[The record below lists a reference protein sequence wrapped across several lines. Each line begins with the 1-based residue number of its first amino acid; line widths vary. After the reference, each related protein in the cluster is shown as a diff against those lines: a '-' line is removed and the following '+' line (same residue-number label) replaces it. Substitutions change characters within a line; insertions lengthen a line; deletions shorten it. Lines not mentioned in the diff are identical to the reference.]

1 MHANTVNDARI
12 YHGASV
18 RRLDERGWP
27 AMLIKSFHDTPSA
40 VAFLEDLRAAG
51 TTAEFA
57 VYENYSHP
65 RN

>member
-1 MHANTVNDARI
+1 
-12 YHGASV
+12 
-18 RRLDERGWP
+18 
-27 AMLIKSFHDTPSA
+27 MLIKSFHDTPSA